1 MAALNSTRSG
11 PDEARLGTLTMPME
25 PPGGAAVQHAVLSAA
40 FGDHGHA
47 LLGEIQRHLATDSD
61 LMAVC
66 RYAVLPAGKLF
77 RPILLLQSAVAVGGD
92 PAKVLPAAAGTEY
105 GHVASLIH
113 DDVIDGDDVRRGRPS
128 VPFQYGLED
137 AIVSGDSLLFG
148 IFLCLAACRDRGV
161 PDDRIVRALRVVA
174 QAGIDLC
181 EGQSLESRMRGDLG
195 CGVDL
200 YLTMIRNKTA
210 ALFRAACQSGALLG
224 GGTERQVE
232 ALGVYGDSLGLAF
245 QIWDDLL
252 AYTSDSET
260 AGKSAISDIRN
271 RRITLPVIF
280 LHQCAGP
287 EDRAVLHRIM
297 AGDAEP
303 PAEAHAQMLE
313 LVTRTGAL
321 DASRA
326 LAIRHVEAALDA
338 LRELPVSPS
347 RACLATFAEAVV
359 DRAH

>member
-1 MAALNSTRSG
+1 MAALNATRSG
-11 PDEARLGTLTMPME
+11 PGE
-25 PPGGAAVQHAVLSAA
+25 PVSGQRTSLMAPPVGAAAHQAVLGSAY
-40 FGDHGHA
+40 GDHGAA
-47 LLGEIQRHLATDSD
+47 LLGEIQRHLASESD
-61 LMAVC
+61 LTAIC

-77 RPILLLQSAVAVGGD
+77 RPILLLQSALAVGGD
-92 PAKVLPAAAGTEY
+92 PARVLPAAAGTEY

-128 VPFQYGLED
+128 VPNRFGLEN

-148 IFLCLAACRDRGV
+148 IFLCLAACRERGV
-161 PDDRIVRALRVVA
+161 PDDRIVLTLRVVA

-181 EGQSLESRMRGDLG
+181 EGQSQESRMRGDLG
-195 CGVDL
+195 CGVDD

-210 ALFRAACQSGALLG
+210 ALFRASCQSGGLLG

-252 AYTSDSET
+252 AYTSDSAT
-260 AGKSAISDIRN
+260 AGKSAVSDIRN

-280 LHQCAGP
+280 VQQAAGAA
-287 EDRAVLHRIM
+287 DRAALERIM
-297 AGDAEP
+297 TGAEP
-303 PAEAHAQMLE
+303 PEVAHERMLA
-313 LVTRTGAL
+313 LVTRTGAV

-326 LAIRHVEAALDA
+326 LAVRHVESALTA
-338 LRELPVSPS
+338 LGELPPTPS
-347 RACLATFAEAVV
+347 RARLATFAEAVV
-359 DRAH
+359 DRGN

>member
-1 MAALNSTRSG
+1 MAALNATRSG
-11 PDEARLGTLTMPME
+11 PGEAMAGQRTKLLD
-25 PPGGAAVQHAVLSAA
+25 PPAGATAQHAVLSSA
-40 FGDHGHA
+40 FGDHGA
-47 LLGEIQRHLATDSD
+47 VLVDEIQRHLASESD
-61 LMAVC
+61 LMAIC

-77 RPILLLQSAVAVGGD
+77 RPILLLQSAMAVGGD
-92 PAKVLPAAAGTEY
+92 AVGVLPAAVGTEY

-113 DDVIDGDDVRRGRPS
+113 DDVIDGDDIRRGRPS
-128 VPFQYGLED
+128 VPHQFGLEN

-148 IFLCLAACRDRGV
+148 IFLCLAACRERGI
-161 PDDRIVRALRVVA
+161 PDDRIVLALRVVA

-195 CGVDL
+195 CGVDA
-200 YLTMIRNKTA
+200 YLTMIRHKTA

-232 ALGVYGDSLGLAF
+232 ALRTYGDGLGLAF

-260 AGKSAISDIRN
+260 AGKSAVSDIRN
-271 RRITLPVIF
+271 RRVTLPVIF
-280 LHQCAGP
+280 VGQTAGP
-287 EDRAVLHRIM
+287 ADRAVLESIM
-297 AGDAEP
+297 AGAEA
-303 PAEAHAQMLE
+303 PAEAHARMLA

-326 LAIRHVEAALDA
+326 LAVRYVESALAA
-338 LRELPVSPS
+338 LRELPATPS
-347 RACLATFAEAVV
+347 RARLAAFAEAVV
-359 DRAH
+359 DRAR